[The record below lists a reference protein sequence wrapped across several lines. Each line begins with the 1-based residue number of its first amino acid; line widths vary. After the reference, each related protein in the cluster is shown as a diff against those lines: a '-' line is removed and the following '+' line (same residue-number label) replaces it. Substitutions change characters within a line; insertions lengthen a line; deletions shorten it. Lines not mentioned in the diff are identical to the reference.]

1 MKRVRCA
8 IYTRKSSEEGLD
20 QAFNSLDAQREACL
34 AYIESQR
41 HEGWRAVPTA
51 YDDGGFS
58 GGTMDRPALVRL
70 LADVEAGRLDTIV
83 VYKVDRLTRSL
94 ADFARIVE
102 HLEAAQVSFVSV
114 TQQFSTTSSMG
125 RLTLNVLLS
134 FAQFEREVT
143 GERIREKIAASKRK
157 GMWMGGPVPLGYALH
172 ERQLRVNPE
181 EADRVRLIFQ
191 LYLELKCVH
200 RLSVELKHRGI
211 CSKVR
216 LHQTGR
222 TSGGNAFFRGALYA
236 ILKNRLY
243 RGEIAHRGAI
253 YPGQQA
259 AIVSPELWDA
269 VQALLAANNQAKR
282 TGVYA
287 KDPSLLAGLLFDDRG
302 HRLTPIHTIR
312 RGKRYRYYVSQAV
325 LQKSAQKAGTLC
337 RIPAVEI
344 EQHIT
349 QRLETWLATSRDL
362 MEQLALPSDD
372 MATRT
377 ALLEGATVW
386 KSLSQREPAM
396 VRAWLLAT
404 VQRITVHETSV
415 QMFLSRAGLR
425 TVLRRGP
432 ALPTPVLSPR
442 RNQEEQDDLITIS
455 SSVTLTRCGG
465 GMRLIVPGESGGER
479 RGTSNVGLIKA
490 VARAHV
496 WSERLLS
503 GEVTSLRAIAREH
516 GVTPGYV
523 GRLLRC
529 AFLAPEI
536 VDAIL
541 HGHQPL
547 PLTIARLCKNLPL
560 DWTRQV
566 EGMGLRGVSAAR
578 RNPIVRHLSDRT

>member
-8 IYTRKSSEEGLD
+8 IYTRKSSEEGLE
-20 QAFNSLDAQREACL
+20 QSFNSLDAQREACL

-41 HEGWRAVPTA
+41 HEGWRALPTS
-51 YDDGGFS
+51 YDDGGCS
-58 GGTMDRPALVRL
+58 GGTMERPALTRL

-102 HLEAAQVSFVSV
+102 QLETAQVSFVSV

-143 GERIREKIAASKRK
+143 GERIRDKIAASKRK
-157 GMWMGGPVPLGYALH
+157 GMWMGGQVPLGYDLH
-172 ERQLRVNPE
+172 DRQLRVNPE
-181 EADRVRLIFQ
+181 EADRVRLIFH
-191 LYLELKCVH
+191 LYLELTCVH
-200 RLSVELKHRGI
+200 RLTVELEKRGI
-211 CSKVR
+211 RSKVR
-216 LHQTGR
+216 IHQTGR
-222 TSGGNAFFRGALYA
+222 TSGGNAFGRGALYA

-243 RGEIAHRGAI
+243 RGEIAHRGAV
-253 YPGQQA
+253 YTGQQD

-325 LQKSAQKAGTLC
+325 LQNKTEQQGRVC
-337 RIPAVEI
+337 RIPALEI
-344 EQHIT
+344 EQHVT
-349 QRLETWLATSRDL
+349 QRLETWLAMSREL
-362 MEQLALPSDD
+362 LEQLALPSDD
-372 MATRT
+372 TATRT

-386 KSLSQREPAM
+386 KTLSQREPAT

-404 VQRITVHETSV
+404 IQRITVEETSV
-415 QMFLSRAGLR
+415 HMILSRSGLR
-425 TVLRRGP
+425 TVLLRAP
-432 ALPTPVLSPR
+432 DLPTTSLSPSHS
-442 RNQEEQDDLITIS
+442 QKEEDDLITVS
-455 SSVTLTRCGG
+455 TSVSLTRCGG

-479 RGTSNVGLIKA
+479 RAMPNVGLITA

-496 WSERLLS
+496 WYERLLS
-503 GEVTSLRAIAREH
+503 GEATSLRAIAQEH
-516 GVTPGYV
+516 GVTPRYV

-541 HGHQPL
+541 QGRQP
-547 PLTIARLCKNLPL
+547 PQLTLARLCKNLPL
-560 DWTRQV
+560 DWARQPDV
-566 EGMGLRGVSAAR
+566 VGMRGAGAGRTGLERAVPFRS
-578 RNPIVRHLSDRT
+578 

>member
-8 IYTRKSSEEGLD
+8 IYARKSSEEGLE
-20 QAFNSLDAQREACL
+20 QAFNSLDAQREACQ

-41 HEGWRAVPTA
+41 HEGWRALPA
-51 YDDGGFS
+51 PYDDGGCS
-58 GGTMDRPALVRL
+58 GGTMDRPALTRL

-143 GERIREKIAASKRK
+143 GERIRDKIAASKRK
-157 GMWMGGPVPLGYALH
+157 GMWMGGQVPLGYDLH

-181 EADRVRLIFQ
+181 EADRVRLIFH

-200 RLSVELKHRGI
+200 RLTVELEQRSLR
-211 CSKVR
+211 SKVR
-216 LHQTGR
+216 IHQSGR
-222 TSGGNAFFRGALYA
+222 TSGGNAFCRGALYA

-243 RGEIAHRGAI
+243 HGEIAHRGAV
-253 YPGQQA
+253 YPGQQD
-259 AIVSPELWDA
+259 AIVSPKLWDA

-287 KDPSLLAGLLFDDRG
+287 KDPSLLTGVLFDDRG

-312 RGKRYRYYVSQAV
+312 RGTRYRYYVSQAV
-325 LQKSAQKAGTLC
+325 LQNKTEQQGRVC

-344 EQHIT
+344 EQHVT
-349 QRLETWLATSRDL
+349 QRLESWLATSREL
-362 MEQLALPSDD
+362 LAQLALPSDD
-372 MATRT
+372 TATHT
-377 ALLEGATVW
+377 ALLAGATVW
-386 KSLSQREPAM
+386 KTLSQREPAT
-396 VRAWLLAT
+396 VRTWLLAT
-404 VQRITVHETSV
+404 VHRITVDETSV
-415 QMFLSRAGLR
+415 QMILSRSGLR
-425 TVLRRGP
+425 TVLLRAP
-432 ALPTPVLSPR
+432 DLPTTALPPTR
-442 RNQEEQDDLITIS
+442 AQEEPDEVILVSTR
-455 SSVTLTRCGG
+455 VTLTRCGG
-465 GMRLIVPGESGGER
+465 GLRLIVPGESGGDQR
-479 RGTSNVGLIKA
+479 ATPHAGLITA
-490 VARAHV
+490 VARAQV
-496 WSERLLS
+496 WYARLLS
-503 GEVTSLRAIAREH
+503 GDATSLRAIAREH
-516 GVTPGYV
+516 GVTPRYV

-541 HGHQPL
+541 QGHQP
-547 PLTIARLCKNLPL
+547 PQLTLARLCQNLPL
-560 DWTRQV
+560 DWARQPEAV
-566 EGMGLRGVSAAR
+566 GLREVQAG
-578 RNPIVRHLSDRT
+578 RTGLERAGPFRS